1 MIARLLRLTL
11 ALACLPLAAASLPRP
26 APAQELSPAEKIYA
40 DLAKLP
46 PDERQEKLV
55 EGARKEGKL
64 ILVHT
69 WTTPLAKPW
78 TDLFNKVYP
87 FLNIDFNDMG
97 SQDAAER
104 FVDEETA
111 GKHLTD
117 LLSLAVY
124 DMQSILDHNFAAR
137 YPTPATD
144 AILPRYR
151 GFLDPQNRWTP
162 FYVSDMGIT
171 YNPRMIKPQDA
182 PKDWFDLC
190 KPVFKGNVSFD
201 PATVRFLVGLDAMMG
216 DAKMQQWLECIGKND
231 PIVQATMAD
240 RFQLMLAGDHIAQGQ
255 NYVYYC
261 FAAKAKDPNTPCA
274 AVLNVPLIGLAG
286 AMLINSN
293 AQHPYA
299 AALMADWS
307 LSPGSQEY
315 ASKNFRGPLTIK
327 HPYLPDDAQLVAAPL
342 PDKAE
347 VDKVLA
353 YWKKYIGK

>member
-1 MIARLLRLTL
+1 MRARLLRVTL
-11 ALACLPLAAASLPRP
+11 ALGCFVLLMASLPKSGH
-26 APAQELSPAEKIYA
+26 AQALSPAEKIYA

-46 PDERQEKLV
+46 PQERHDRLV

-64 ILVHT
+64 VLVHT
-69 WTTPLAKPW
+69 WTTPLAKPHIE
-78 TDLFNKVYP
+78 LFKQAYP
-87 FLNIDFNDMG
+87 FIEVDWNDMG

-104 FVDEETA
+104 FTDEETA

-124 DMQSILDHNFAAR
+124 DMQSILDHDFAAR
-137 YPTPATD
+137 YPTPASA

-151 GFLDPQNRWTP
+151 QFLDSQNRWTP
-162 FYVSDMGIT
+162 FYVSDFGIT
-171 YNPRMIKPQDA
+171 YNPTMIKPEDA

-240 RFQLMLAGDHIAQGQ
+240 RFQLMIAGDHIAQGQ

-261 FAAKAKDPNTPCA
+261 FAAKAKNPNTPCA

-286 AMLINSN
+286 AMLINRN
-293 AQHPYA
+293 AQHPYT
-299 AALMADWS
+299 AALMTDWS
-307 LSPGSQEY
+307 LTQESQEY
-315 ASKNFRGPLTIK
+315 TAKNFRGPLAIK
-327 HPYLPDDAQLVAAPL
+327 HPYLPDDAQLIAAPL

-347 VDKVLA
+347 VDKVLG

>member
-1 MIARLLRLTL
+1 MIRRFLRL
-11 ALACLPLAAASLPRP
+11 ALVLAAFPIATASLPK
-26 APAQELSPAEKIYA
+26 AAKAQELSPVEKLYA

-46 PDERQEKLV
+46 PDQRHDKLV

-64 ILVHT
+64 VMVHT
-69 WTTPLAKPW
+69 WTTPLAKPHIE
-78 TDLFNKVYP
+78 LFKKAYP
-87 FLNIDFNDMG
+87 FIDVDWNDMG

-104 FVDEETA
+104 FVNEETA

-117 LLSLAVY
+117 LLSLAVF
-124 DMQSILDHNFAAR
+124 DMQAVLDGNFAAR

-144 AILPRYR
+144 AIEPRYH
-151 GFLDPQNRWTP
+151 GFEDPQKRWTP
-162 FYVSDMGIT
+162 YYVSDMGIT
-171 YNPRMIKPQDA
+171 YNPTMIKPEDA

-190 KPVFKGNVSFD
+190 KPVFKGSVSFD

-231 PIVQATMAD
+231 PIVQPTMAD

-261 FAAKAKDPNTPCA
+261 FAAKAKNPNTPCA
-274 AVLNVPLIGLAG
+274 AVLNVPLIGIAG
-286 AMLINSN
+286 AMVISRN

-299 AALMADWS
+299 AALMVDWS
-307 LSPGSQEY
+307 LSEESQKY
-315 ASKNFRGPLTIK
+315 TAKNFRGPLTIK

-347 VDKVLA
+347 VDKVLG